1 MNQPTPDTDPKNKGR
16 TMYDEV
22 DIGSGERSPGQHETE
37 EMIRGIPGLPP
48 SNQPSDADRPDGDKP
63 GAEGGKPG
71 AGGGKPGA
79 GGDQPRSEG
88 GEPSAEGSK
97 PATEG
102 DQPATEA
109 GSEPP
114 ANGQGTPGV

>member
-48 SNQPSDADRPDGDKP
+48 SNQPSDADRLDGDKP

-71 AGGGKPGA
+71 AGGDK
-79 GGDQPRSEG
+79 PRSEG